1 MIELKLTE
9 QERKWAEAYV
19 KHLNATRACRDAGYE
34 GNDNTLKQKGKRLL
48 TKRHLQEYIA
58 QIVESKREEENN
70 RIATMAEVMEF
81 YSKGMR
87 GEIKD
92 QFGLDAQMSDRIKC
106 AQSLD
111 KILQLKEKAK
121 ADESKEEALTVE
133 QYYGRDDEDG
143 E

>member
-19 KHLNATRACRDAGYE
+19 KYLNATQACRDAGYE
-34 GNDNTLKQKGKRLL
+34 GNDNALRQKGKRLV
-48 TKRHLQEYIA
+48 TNRHIQEYIA
-58 QIVESKREEENN
+58 SIIKGKREEENH

-92 QFGLDAQMSDRIKC
+92 QFGLDAMMSDRIKC

-121 ADESKEEALTVE
+121 ADETKDEALTVE
-133 QYYGRDDEDG
+133 QYYGRDDGDG

>member
-9 QERKWAEAYV
+9 QERKWAESYV
-19 KHLNATRACRDAGYE
+19 EHLNATRACREAGYE
-34 GNDNTLKQKGKRLL
+34 GNDNALRQKGKRLV
-48 TKRHLQEYIA
+48 TNRHIQEYIA
-58 QIVESKREEENN
+58 SIIEGKREEENN

-92 QFGLDAQMSDRIKC
+92 QFGLDAMMSDRIKC

-121 ADESKEEALTVE
+121 ADETKDEALTVE
-133 QYYGRDDEDG
+133 QYYGRDDNDG

>member
-1 MIELKLTE
+1 MMELKISE
-9 QERKWAEAYV
+9 QERIWAESYIR
-19 KHLNATRACRDAGYE
+19 HLNATQACRDAGYE
-34 GNDNTLKQKGKRLL
+34 GNDNALRQQGKRLV
-48 TKRHLQEYIA
+48 TNRNVQAYIA
-58 QIVESKREEENN
+58 HIIESKREEENH

-92 QFGLDAQMSDRIKC
+92 QFGLDAMMSDRIKC

-121 ADESKEEALTVE
+121 ADENKDEALTVE
-133 QYYGRDDEDG
+133 QYYGRDDGDG